1 MEKIILKSLLLMQ
14 SLLLLSCGTCDSTSY
29 NRQEIRL
36 MSCQSEFVDSLY
48 FRLSDVVQLEN
59 NKACVVNSIDKVLNI
74 DDELYIFNS
83 RRDEV
88 AIFGLD
94 GRHHRTINKVGRG
107 KGEYIQLIDFTYDR
121 YKDELLFLVSP
132 SSIYH
137 YSKHGDFIKKE
148 PLKEYFSYVGV
159 DSTYYYYYYVPG
171 DIDSKHLIKWVN
183 KKSGDA
189 QTLLTNEYSTASH
202 CTFGASMFQNERVLF
217 VKKFDQ
223 NIYELSNGQISRIF
237 SLDLGTKRF
246 DVDKYKEGMDCTQL
260 LSIGMKDKSIYT
272 FSRVMNA
279 GDFLMFSSNLF
290 DLNICKDGKCV
301 NYTRM
306 RSSKF
311 GIPLST
317 YIPVEGCSEVKTC
330 FVLDDFT
337 ISSYKRMFKKNPES
351 KSAINDALVE
361 MIETSPEGSNPLLFI
376 YEVKK

>member
-148 PLKEYFSYVGV
+148 PLKEY
-159 DSTYYYYYYVPG
+159 
-171 DIDSKHLIKWVN
+171 L
-183 KKSGDA
+183 
-189 QTLLTNEYSTASH
+189 SH
-202 CTFGASMFQNERVLF
+202 
-217 VKKFDQ
+217 
-223 NIYELSNGQISRIF
+223 
-237 SLDLGTKRF
+237 
-246 DVDKYKEGMDCTQL
+246 QL
-260 LSIGMKDKSIYT
+260 LS
-272 FSRVMNA
+272 
-279 GDFLMFSSNLF
+279 
-290 DLNICKDGKCV
+290 C
-301 NYTRM
+301 
-306 RSSKF
+306 
-311 GIPLST
+311 
-317 YIPVEGCSEVKTC
+317 E
-330 FVLDDFT
+330 
-337 ISSYKRMFKKNPES
+337 
-351 KSAINDALVE
+351 
-361 MIETSPEGSNPLLFI
+361 
-376 YEVKK
+376 

>member
-1 MEKIILKSLLLMQ
+1 MKISALQFLLVMQ
-14 SLLLLSCGTCDSTSY
+14 SLLLLSCGTYDSTSY
-29 NRQEIRL
+29 NRQSIQL
-36 MSCQSEFVDSLY
+36 VSCQSEFVDSLY
-48 FRLSDVVQLEN
+48 FNLSDVVRLES
-59 NKACVVNSIDKVLNI
+59 NKSCVVNSIDKILSV
-74 DDELYIFNS
+74 DDELFIFNS
-83 RRDEV
+83 QRDEV
-88 AIFGLD
+88 AVFGLD

-107 KGEYIQLIDFTYDR
+107 KGEYIQLMDFTYDR
-121 YKDELLFLVSP
+121 YEDELLFLVSP

-137 YSKHGDFIKKE
+137 YTRHEDFIKKE
-148 PLKEYFSYVGV
+148 SLEEYFSYVGV
-159 DSTYYYYYYVPG
+159 DSTYYYYYYVPS
-171 DIDSKHLIKWVN
+171 DIDSKHLIKCVN

-189 QTLLTNEYSTASH
+189 HTLLTNEYRTASH
-202 CTFGASMFQNERVLF
+202 CTFGACMFQNERVLF

-223 NIYELSNGQISRIF
+223 NIYELSNGQISRAL
-237 SLDLGTKRF
+237 SLDLGIKRF
-246 DVDKYKEGMDCTQL
+246 NMNKFKEGMDCTQL

-317 YIPVEGCSEVKTC
+317 YLPVEGCSEVKTC

-337 ISSYKRMFKKNPES
+337 ISSYKKMFKKNPES

-361 MIETSPEGSNPLLFI
+361 MIETLPEGSNPLLFI

>member
-171 DIDSKHLIKWVN
+171 DIDSKHLIKCVN

-237 SLDLGTKRF
+237 SL
-246 DVDKYKEGMDCTQL
+246 
-260 LSIGMKDKSIYT
+260 
-272 FSRVMNA
+272 
-279 GDFLMFSSNLF
+279 DFLMFSSNLF